1 MAKQTK
7 TYHDVSPVQLAQI
20 RAALQHDNIN
30 ISNQPSGSVTA
41 PHGFTISWSY
51 GDALATKGAD
61 DLSITLEGS
70 LFLMSVAWS
79 QVDSFI
85 HPFIGNS
92 SKV

>member
-30 ISNQPSGSVTA
+30 IPDRPSGSVTA

-51 GDALATKGAD
+51 GDALTNDAD
-61 DLSITLEGS
+61 VLSITLEGS
-70 LFLMSVAWS
+70 IFLMSVAWS
-79 QVDSFI
+79 QVDTFI
-85 HPFIGNS
+85 HPFVGG
-92 SKV
+92 